1 METSW
6 ERGLKLQFP
15 YPRMAMEAT
24 TMRPC
29 LLERLKAKLR
39 FQTKETLWEQG
50 RKLEFPKP
58 RMIMQFPYALDFS
71 KG

>member
-1 METSW
+1 MGTRMETSW

-50 RKLEFPKP
+50 RKLEFP
-58 RMIMQFPYALDFS
+58 
-71 KG
+71 

>member
-6 ERGLKLQFP
+6 EQRLKLQFP

-29 LLERLKAKLR
+29 LLERLKGKLR

-50 RKLEFPKP
+50 RKLEFP
-58 RMIMQFPYALDFS
+58 
-71 KG
+71 